1 VNALFEAD
9 FNIDPPQ
16 FEIPPVFQ
24 GLYENLRQ
32 GFENIQNT
40 VFNFGSWI
48 YEAVSR
54 ALDPL
59 RTFINQLVSWLWE
72 KVANAIDFI
81 SSEISNVSSFVY
93 KSVSG
98 FVSWLWSQIDGG
110 LKWLYEQFINVR
122 DWLWSQ
128 IDGGL
133 KWLLTQFNNAWS
145 FLQSAVNNSLKWVSE
160 RVADAIDIVNK
171 NISSV
176 SAFIIDWFHKNVLDP
191 ITDFLKPVT
200 DFLAGIWD
208 SLTNWFSNALNVLQE
223 WFWGAV
229 QFFLGLMN
237 AAVGLFKDA
246 FTSLARSIF
255 DSITAAVSPH
265 SPPEDLSRAV
275 TVTYQALYQ
284 RLLERVES
292 AYHSPVMIEGIQAV
306 ALGIATDTAIAGAAG
321 QAVATA
327 ADQAHPLKNP
337 GLQDTTI
344 TATLSRTSLTKTS

>member
-1 VNALFEAD
+1 
-9 FNIDPPQ
+9 
-16 FEIPPVFQ
+16 
-24 GLYENLRQ
+24 
-32 GFENIQNT
+32 
-40 VFNFGSWI
+40 
-48 YEAVSR
+48 
-54 ALDPL
+54 
-59 RTFINQLVSWLWE
+59 
-72 KVANAIDFI
+72 
-81 SSEISNVSSFVY
+81 
-93 KSVSG
+93 
-98 FVSWLWSQIDGG
+98 

-337 GLQDTTI
+337 GLQRLARSIIDMLRIPVIAGTPFLIMLETGVFRPLRYYYNSYFKPYIPDEDKLIDMTI
-344 TATLSRTSLTKTS
+344 RGILSEEEYSKFMMWHGYDHTWSTRMLLASYWIPSFEELQQFVWRGLITEEELVSQMFHDMLITIKI